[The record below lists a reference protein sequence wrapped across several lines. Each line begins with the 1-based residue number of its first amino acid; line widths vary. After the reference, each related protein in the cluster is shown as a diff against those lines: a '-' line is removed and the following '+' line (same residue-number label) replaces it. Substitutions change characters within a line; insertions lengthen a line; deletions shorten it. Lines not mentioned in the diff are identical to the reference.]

1 MESFNHIAV
10 IGGGNL
16 GKAVAQGL
24 LGDPS
29 FDPAQ
34 LTVTRR
40 KVNRLEDLAA
50 AGVITHSDN
59 QKAVE
64 GAQLILLGVQP
75 GQLPG
80 VLAEILP
87 FLDPTKHVLVSLAT
101 GFQVE
106 EIRAITGSELPVY
119 RAMPN
124 TATALRESMT
134 CIATDD
140 PNKDRRQAVLNFFDR
155 LGTAIIIE
163 ETLMASATV
172 LGACGIAFALRF
184 IRAASQ
190 GGTEIGF
197 EADLAQL
204 IATQTVKGAAALLLQ
219 GGNHP
224 EREID
229 RVTTPRGCTIA
240 GLNQMEHQG
249 FSSALIR
256 GITTSYKRIE
266 DI

>member
-1 MESFNHIAV
+1 MKSFSHISI

-16 GKAVAQGL
+16 GQAIAKGL
-24 LGDPS
+24 LGDPEFIS
-29 FDPAQ
+29 SS

-40 KVNRLEDLAA
+40 NIARLQELSLA
-50 AGVITHSDN
+50 GINCHSDN
-59 QKAVE
+59 LKAV
-64 GAQLILLGVQP
+64 AQSDLILLGVQP
-75 GQLPG
+75 SQMPG
-80 VLAEILP
+80 ILKEILP
-87 FLDPTKHVLVSLAT
+87 LLDPSRHILVSLAT
-101 GFQVE
+101 GLTVE
-106 EIRAITGSELPVY
+106 EIRAITGAEVPVY

-140 PNKDRRQAVLNFFDR
+140 SDDDRRDAVLNFFDR

-163 ETLMASATV
+163 ESLMASATV

-256 GITTSYKRIE
+256 GITTSYNRIE

>member
-1 MESFNHIAV
+1 MFNFKRIA
-10 IGGGNL
+10 ILGGGNL
-16 GKAVAQGL
+16 GQAIAHGL
-24 LGDPS
+24 IKDPS
-29 FDPAQ
+29 FDPDR

-40 KVNRLEDLAA
+40 KVERLKGLSDL
-50 AGVITHSDN
+50 GVRTMSDN
-59 QKAVE
+59 SKAVQS
-64 GAQLILLGVQP
+64 ADLILLGVQP
-75 GQLPG
+75 SQIPG
-80 VLAEILP
+80 VIREILP
-87 FLDPTKHVLVSLAT
+87 HLDPDRHVLGSLAT
-101 GFQVE
+101 GLMIPE
-106 EIRAITGSELPVY
+106 MREIVGQALPVY
-119 RAMPN
+119 RCMPN
-124 TATALRESMT
+124 TAVALRESMT
-134 CIATDD
+134 CITSDD
-140 PNKDRRQAVLNFFDR
+140 DIPDRRQAVVDFFDQ
-155 LGTAIIIE
+155 LGTAIMIE
-163 ETLMASATV
+163 ESLMASATV

-204 IATQTVKGAAALLLQ
+204 IATQTVKGASALLLQ

>member
-1 MESFNHIAV
+1 MESFNHISV

-16 GKAVAQGL
+16 GQAIAKGL
-24 LGDPS
+24 LGDPN
-29 FDPAQ
+29 FDPSN

-40 KVNRLEDLAA
+40 KISRLAELTE
-50 AGVITHSDN
+50 AGINTHSDN
-59 QKAVE
+59 LKAVKE
-64 GAQLILLGVQP
+64 SELILLGVQP

-80 VLAEILP
+80 VLEEILP
-87 FLDPTKHVLVSLAT
+87 YLDPTKHILVSLAT
-101 GFQVE
+101 GFTVE
-106 EIRAITGSELPVY
+106 EIRNITGQEVPVY

-140 PNKDRRQAVLNFFDR
+140 PDKDRRHAVLNFFDR

>member
-1 MESFNHIAV
+1 MINFERVAIL
-10 IGGGNL
+10 GGGNL
-16 GKAVAQGL
+16 GQAIAHGL
-24 LGDPS
+24 IQDPQ
-29 FDPAQ
+29 FAPER

-40 KVNRLEDLAA
+40 KVERLASLAEQ
-50 AGVITHSDN
+50 GVTTMSSNIE
-59 QKAVE
+59 AVQS
-64 GAQLILLGVQP
+64 ADLILLGVQP
-75 GQLPG
+75 SQIPG
-80 VLAEILP
+80 VIREILP
-87 FLDPTKHVLVSLAT
+87 HLAPKRHVLGSLAT
-101 GFQVE
+101 GFMIHE
-106 EIRAITGSELPVY
+106 MREIVGQELPVY
-119 RAMPN
+119 RCMPN
-124 TATALRESMT
+124 TAVALRESMT
-134 CIATDD
+134 CIASDD
-140 PNKDRRQAVLNFFDR
+140 QHSDRKQAVVQFFDQ
-155 LGTAIIIE
+155 LGTAILIE

-204 IATQTVKGAAALLLQ
+204 IATQTVKGASALLLQ